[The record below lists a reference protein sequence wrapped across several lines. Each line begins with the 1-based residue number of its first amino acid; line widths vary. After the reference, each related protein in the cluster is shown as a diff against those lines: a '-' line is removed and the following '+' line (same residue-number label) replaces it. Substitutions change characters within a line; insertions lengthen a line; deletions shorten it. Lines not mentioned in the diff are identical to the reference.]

1 MDNLINLDWIS
12 NPTVIARQ
20 FMAGLSNGAL
30 LFLVAA
36 GLSLIFGTSR
46 IVNFA
51 HGAIYMLGAYLA
63 LTIVGTGSNSP
74 LLFALSIAGAAIGT
88 FVFGVVVEML
98 LLRRIYRSDPAYQLL
113 VTFALVL
120 ILGDAVRLIWGR
132 EEHSAMVPSGLEG
145 VVRVAGLALPIYR
158 LWLIVFGAAI
168 CVLLWVLLHKTR
180 VGILIRAATVDRVML
195 KALGVRTDR
204 LFTVVFGLGSGLAG
218 LAGALSTPIVSVGPG
233 LHSQVLI
240 DAFAVVVIGG
250 MGSFPGALVGAFLL
264 GQANAFGVLAFPSL
278 AIVLPFLLMTLVLM
292 TRPWGLMGRP
302 E

>member
-1 MDNLINLDWIS
+1 MDALVNLDWIT

-30 LFLVAA
+30 LFLVAT
-36 GLSLIFGTSR
+36 GLSLIFGISR

-51 HGAIYMLGAYLA
+51 HGAIYMLGAYMA
-63 LTIVGTGSNSP
+63 FSIVGANSSNP
-74 LLFALSIAGAAIGT
+74 LTFALAVAGATVGT
-88 FVFGVVVEML
+88 FVFGVLFEMIF
-98 LLRRIYRSDPAYQLL
+98 LRRIYRSDQAYQLL

-120 ILGDAVRLIWGR
+120 ILGDAVRIVWGR
-132 EEHSAMVPSGLEG
+132 EENSAMVPAGLQG
-145 VVRVAGLALPIYR
+145 LVRVAGLALPVYR
-158 LWLIVFGAAI
+158 LWMIAFGALVCATLW
-168 CVLLWVLLHKTR
+168 LLLYKTR
-180 VGILIRAATVDRVML
+180 IGILIRAATVDRDML

-204 LFTVVFGLGSGLAG
+204 LFTLVFGLGSALAG

-278 AIVLPFLLMTLVLM
+278 AIVLPFLLMTIVLM